1 VFHVARFALHAQH
14 KSADQ
19 YCVRQIPE
27 QTEPGPKRPDA
38 PPAAGRDATLAA
50 AIAHEVN
57 NLLTPI
63 VGVGELLSAHP
74 EDAQLRVELL
84 ERAVDRCQR
93 ALAIC
98 ALLMNASRGQAD
110 AAACDLHQAF
120 LAARTSV
127 EGREEADGVRIV
139 GEFDGQARVQ
149 VPAAAVEHLLLN
161 LLLNAAA
168 ASQHGST
175 VEVRSTYTPRS
186 TWHAAI
192 WRLEIRDR
200 GVGLDRPDVEA
211 INAGGTPHRSSGIGL
226 RVCRL
231 LCEQWGGG
239 LRAEPR
245 VGGGT
250 VFTISLPAV

>member
-38 PPAAGRDATLAA
+38 PPAAGQDATLAA

-98 ALLMNASRGQAD
+98 ALLMDASRGQAD

-139 GEFDGQARVQ
+139 GEFDGR
-149 VPAAAVEHLLLN
+149 
-161 LLLNAAA
+161 
-168 ASQHGST
+168 ST

-250 VFTISLPAV
+250 VFTISLPAA